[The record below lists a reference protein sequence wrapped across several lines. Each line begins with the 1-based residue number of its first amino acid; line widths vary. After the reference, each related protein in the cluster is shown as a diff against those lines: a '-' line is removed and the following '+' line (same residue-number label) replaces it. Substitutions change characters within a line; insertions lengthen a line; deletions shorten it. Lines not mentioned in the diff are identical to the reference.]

1 MRKAINIFL
10 SIILLV
16 SICIN
21 GYLLVSNYVKNQRT
35 QNMQEETISLS
46 GNTVTLNAAITQ
58 QETVLEGL
66 QVRLDELANTTLDV
80 RTEHR
85 VLENKISKY
94 ETENAELEEFIE
106 SEK

>member
-35 QNMQEETISLS
+35 QNIQEEIISLS
-46 GNTVTLNAAITQ
+46 GNAVTLNATFAQ
-58 QETVLEGL
+58 QETVLEEL
-66 QVRLDELANTTLDV
+66 QARLEELGNTTLDV

-85 VLENKISKY
+85 VLENKISNY